1 MRLLFNLIK
10 AYPWRT
16 AIALAAILLAGIADG
31 LSITALLP
39 LLNIVTNRPAAGT
52 AESQADGSGME
63 QLVVNALA
71 AFGLEATLGTLL
83 AVIVL
88 GVLVKNAMMYLSDL
102 HIGYSGAHITT
113 RLRLQLLRSV
123 LSSRWNYFL
132 HQPIGKLAN
141 SLSNEAKRSSALYV
155 YGITMLAFIVLSV
168 VYAAIAFAMSW
179 EATLAVFGIAI
190 AILAMSHF
198 LVRMSKR
205 AGKRQT
211 VLAKSLLS
219 RLTDTLL
226 SVKPL
231 KAMAREEQTD
241 SVLSAETSALNRAL
255 RHQVQSQAALN
266 AIQGPLFAIVIA
278 TGIYL
283 ALEHW
288 EMEFA
293 RVMVLVVLLG
303 KVLSQIGKVQKAYQK
318 MAMQKSA
325 FASIQ
330 KTIQQ
335 ADEAVELMPGT
346 LEPVLESSIRLDHI
360 SFSYGDKTVLK
371 DVSIEIP
378 TNTLTTI
385 IGPSGAGKTT
395 LIDLVIGLYEP
406 DSGTILIDDT
416 PLPQLDLKKWRQK
429 IGYVPQEQI
438 LLHDSIATN
447 VSFGDPQITETD
459 VIDALRSANAWEFV
473 QALPKG
479 IHTSVGERGAKL
491 SGGQRQRIMI
501 ARALAHRP
509 QLLILDEPTSALDPK
524 SEALI
529 SETLLRLSRQYTIL
543 AISHQTA
550 LAEIAD
556 RTYRLHNGHLAE
568 DRNSPE
574 DQPALAGTDSQSRHR
589 P

>member
-1 MRLLFNLIK
+1 MYLFYKLIN

-16 AIALAAILLAGIADG
+16 ALALLAILLAGIADG

-39 LLNIVTNRPAAGT
+39 LLNIVTNRPVAGVEEPEAA
-52 AESQADGSGME
+52 SSGIE

-71 AFGLEATLGTLL
+71 VLGLEATLGTLL

-88 GVLVKNAMMYLSDL
+88 GVVIKNALMYLSDL

-113 RLRLQLLRSV
+113 RLRLQLLRSI

-141 SLSNEAKRSSALYV
+141 SLSNEAKRSSSLYV
-155 YGITMLAFIVLSV
+155 YGITMLAFVVLSV
-168 VYAAIAFAMSW
+168 VYSAIAIAMSW

-190 AILAMSHF
+190 VILALSHF
-198 LVRMSKR
+198 LVRISKR

-211 VLAKSLLS
+211 VLAKSLLA

-241 SVLSAETSALNRAL
+241 SVLSAETSALNRTL
-255 RHQVQSQAALN
+255 RRQVQSQAALN

-288 EMEFA
+288 SMELA

-325 FASIQ
+325 FASIL
-330 KTIQQ
+330 KTI
-335 ADEAVELMPGT
+335 DEAEKAVELKSGA

-360 SFSYGDKTVLK
+360 NFSYSDKAVLK
-371 DVSIEIP
+371 DVSVEIP

-395 LIDLVIGLYEP
+395 LVDLVIGLYEP
-406 DSGTILIDDT
+406 GSGTVYIDDT
-416 PLPQLDLKKWRQK
+416 PLPQLDMKKWRQK

-438 LLHDSIATN
+438 LLHDSVITN
-447 VSFGDPQITETD
+447 VTFGDPQLSETD
-459 VIDALRSANAWEFV
+459 VIDALRSAGAWEFV
-473 QALPKG
+473 KALPKG
-479 IHTSVGERGAKL
+479 IRTSVGERGAKL

-529 SETLLRLSRQYTIL
+529 SETLQRLSNQYTIL
-543 AISHQTA
+543 AISHQAA
-550 LAEIAD
+550 LADIAD
-556 RTYRLHNGHLAE
+556 RTYQLHDGHLTERSGPSA
-568 DRNSPE
+568 SP
-574 DQPALAGTDSQSRHR
+574 PVLADSGS
-589 P
+589 

>member
-1 MRLLFNLIK
+1 MYLFYKLIN

-16 AIALAAILLAGIADG
+16 ALALFAILLAGIADG

-39 LLNIVTNRPAAGT
+39 LLNVVTNRPVAGVEETEAA
-52 AESQADGSGME
+52 SSGME

-71 AFGLEATLGTLL
+71 ALGLEATLGTLL

-88 GVLVKNAMMYLSDL
+88 GVVIKNALLYLSDL

-113 RLRLQLLRSV
+113 RLRLQLLRSI

-141 SLSNEAKRSSALYV
+141 SLSNEAKRSSSLYV
-155 YGITMLAFIVLSV
+155 YGISMLAFVVLSV
-168 VYAAIAFAMSW
+168 VYSAIAIAMSW

-190 AILAMSHF
+190 VILAASHF

-211 VLAKSLLS
+211 VLAKSLLT

-255 RHQVQSQAALN
+255 RRQVQSQAALN
-266 AIQGPLFAIVIA
+266 AIQGPLSAIVIA
-278 TGIYL
+278 TGIYF

-288 EMEFA
+288 SMELA

-325 FASIQ
+325 FASIL
-330 KTIQQ
+330 KTI
-335 ADEAVELMPGT
+335 DEAEKAVELKSGA
-346 LEPVLESSIRLDHI
+346 LEPVLVSSIRLDRI
-360 SFSYGDKTVLK
+360 NFSYGDKAVLK
-371 DVSIEIP
+371 DVSVEIP

-395 LIDLVIGLYEP
+395 LVDLLIGLYEP
-406 DSGTILIDDT
+406 DSGTVYIDDT
-416 PLPQLDLKKWRQK
+416 PLPQLDMKKWRQK

-438 LLHDSIATN
+438 LLHDSIITN
-447 VSFGDPQITETD
+447 VTFGDPQLTETD
-459 VIDALRSANAWEFV
+459 VIDALRSAGAWEFV
-473 QALPKG
+473 KALPKG
-479 IHTSVGERGAKL
+479 IQTSVGERGAKL

-524 SEALI
+524 SEVLI
-529 SETLLRLSRQYTIL
+529 SETLQRLSNQYTIL
-543 AISHQTA
+543 AISHQAA
-550 LAEIAD
+550 LADIAD
-556 RTYRLHNGHLAE
+556 RTYQLHDGQLAE
-568 DRNSPE
+568 RSGSSEAP
-574 DQPALAGTDSQSRHR
+574 PVLADADS
-589 P
+589 